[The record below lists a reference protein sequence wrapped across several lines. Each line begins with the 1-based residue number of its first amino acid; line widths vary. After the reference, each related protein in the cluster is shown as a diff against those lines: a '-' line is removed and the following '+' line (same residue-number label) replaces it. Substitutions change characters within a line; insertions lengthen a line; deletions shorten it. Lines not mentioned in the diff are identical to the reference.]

1 MPERLV
7 KYSLKRLTNK
17 KNFKSLKKQE
27 ESEKTCG
34 KGNISFRKGVYQ
46 CCELVARCPTVI
58 NHVVPPEVH
67 AIY

>member
-17 KNFKSLKKQE
+17 KKFLILKKPE
-27 ESEKTCG
+27 ESEKTCC
-34 KGNISFRKGVYQ
+34 KGNISFRKDVYQ
-46 CCELVARCPTVI
+46 YCELVAHCPTVI
-58 NHVVPPEVH
+58 NGVVPPEVH